1 MPDHNH
7 HIQVDT
13 NKVHALA
20 GQPIQPKGKRW
31 ELTDVGENYRQENQ
45 SYESA
50 KNNNAQVH
58 PEVEDLE

>member
-20 GQPIQPKGKRW
+20 W